1 MSAKTRIVVLHMKE
15 LIYTIIFAGLG
26 ILLIILLICMF
37 LPDKEKKESVE
48 TMQYTPGVYTS
59 SIVFGEQSF
68 DVQVTVDE
76 SEIQSVSLLNLD
88 ETITTMYPLVE
99 TTMESLS
106 EQICESQSVE
116 DLSYTSDNQYTATVL
131 LNAVEDALEKARTGE
146 MEE

>member
-76 SEIQSVSLLNLD
+76 SEIQSVSLFNLD

>member
-1 MSAKTRIVVLHMKE
+1 MSAKTKIVVLHMKE

-37 LPDKEKKESVE
+37 LPDKEKKEFVE

-116 DLSYTSDNQYTATVL
+116 NLSYTSDNQYTATVL

-146 MEE
+146 ME

>member
-116 DLSYTSDNQYTATVL
+116 DLSYTADNQYTATVL

>member
-1 MSAKTRIVVLHMKE
+1 MSAKTKIVVLHMKE

-116 DLSYTSDNQYTATVL
+116 NLSYTSDNQYTATVL

>member
-1 MSAKTRIVVLHMKE
+1 
-15 LIYTIIFAGLG
+15 
-26 ILLIILLICMF
+26 MF

-116 DLSYTSDNQYTATVL
+116 NLSYTSDNQYTATVL

-146 MEE
+146 ME